1 MKTLKKYLW
10 LLIVALLPA
19 LISCGRQ
26 EIVFDYELEHFSL
39 QEGKILLEVV
49 VPTSTQPDDE
59 IYVIGAFNGGMDAVG
74 QDAYRLTVHP
84 NTNAKWGVYLDAN
97 TNLSG
102 GFWFYSKSQREERL
116 LKGDSIVH
124 TVQPAA
130 GIINL
135 YTVERWAAY
144 FDSAQGGDDDEDIKH
159 DGYVVYILNESSET
173 DLALYAWGDAEA
185 FGSWPGMAPT
195 GTQKKGGK
203 TYTYFDLGEANTGLN
218 LHLIPNNNNGGVQW
232 EGDALAVTIDH
243 DIYIRIWDPAE
254 AGDKTAFEVL
264 ENIEPEVEHDGYVVY
279 LLNGSSETDFALY
292 AWGDAEAFG
301 SWPGMAP
308 TGTQTIKGKE
318 FIYFDLGEANTGL
331 TLNLIPNN
339 NGGGVQWEGA
349 DLGMTIDHDVYI
361 YVKDPASAGDKT
373 AYQLLSGPDDN
384 PEDEG
389 EGEEGEGEGE
399 GEGEDE

>member
-10 LLIVALLPA
+10 LLIVAFLPA

-173 DLALYAWGDAEA
+173 DLALYA
-185 FGSWPGMAPT
+185 
-195 GTQKKGGK
+195 
-203 TYTYFDLGEANTGLN
+203 
-218 LHLIPNNNNGGVQW
+218 
-232 EGDALAVTIDH
+232 
-243 DIYIRIWDPAE
+243 
-254 AGDKTAFEVL
+254 
-264 ENIEPEVEHDGYVVY
+264 
-279 LLNGSSETDFALY
+279 
-292 AWGDAEAFG
+292 
-301 SWPGMAP
+301 
-308 TGTQTIKGKE
+308 
-318 FIYFDLGEANTGL
+318 
-331 TLNLIPNN
+331 
-339 NGGGVQWEGA
+339 
-349 DLGMTIDHDVYI
+349 
-361 YVKDPASAGDKT
+361 
-373 AYQLLSGPDDN
+373 
-384 PEDEG
+384 
-389 EGEEGEGEGE
+389 
-399 GEGEDE
+399 